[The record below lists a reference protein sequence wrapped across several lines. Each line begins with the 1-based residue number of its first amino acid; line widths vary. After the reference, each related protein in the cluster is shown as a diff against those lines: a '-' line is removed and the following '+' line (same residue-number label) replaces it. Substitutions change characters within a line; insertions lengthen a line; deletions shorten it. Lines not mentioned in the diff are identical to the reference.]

1 MSKFFLSILVL
12 FSFNLKAVAN
22 SADYSHLPITEQNS
36 LYSFQNK
43 SVDEKNSK
51 LNEVTGS
58 LSDAD
63 KKAVM
68 EIMQEISTWPEST
81 IHKIIEYRQ
90 FVESARREAK
100 KRYDNLPEEV
110 KKAMEIEDQ
119 LRAKISKDGLSKLEK
134 LK

>member
-12 FSFNLKAVAN
+12 FSFNLNAVAN
-22 SADYSHLPITEQNS
+22 SADHSHLPITEQNS

-110 KKAMEIEDQ
+110 KKAIEIEDQ

>member
-12 FSFNLKAVAN
+12 FSFNLNAVAN
-22 SADYSHLPITEQNS
+22 SADQSHLPITEQNS

-110 KKAMEIEDQ
+110 KKAIEIEDQ